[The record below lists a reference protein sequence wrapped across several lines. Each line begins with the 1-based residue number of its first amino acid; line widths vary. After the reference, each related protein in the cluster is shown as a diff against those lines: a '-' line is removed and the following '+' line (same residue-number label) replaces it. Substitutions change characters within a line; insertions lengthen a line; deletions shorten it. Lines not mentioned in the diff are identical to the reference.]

1 MEIAITGH
9 ALFEAKRRG
18 ISEELISWVVNNPQ
32 QKLHSKKE
40 RVVLQNKYSD
50 QSEKQEM
57 LLRVIASRHWEY
69 LPL

>member
-40 RVVLQNKYSD
+40 RVVLQNKYYD